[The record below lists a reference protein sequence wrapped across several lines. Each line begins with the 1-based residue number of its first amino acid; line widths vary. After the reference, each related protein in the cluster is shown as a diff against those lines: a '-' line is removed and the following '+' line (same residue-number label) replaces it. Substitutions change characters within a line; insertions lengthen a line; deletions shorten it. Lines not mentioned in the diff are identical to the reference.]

1 MLFSSS
7 IFLFAFLPAV
17 LLGYY
22 IIFRGM
28 RRAQNLL
35 LLAASLLFYAWGE
48 PVYIVLML
56 FSSVVDYSHGL
67 LMEKFDGRPGVRR
80 ALLISSVAINLSLL
94 GFFKYAGLV
103 VSTLNA
109 ALSLSIPVPSVA
121 LPVGIS
127 FYTFQTMSYSIDV
140 YRRNC
145 PAQRDPIAFGCY
157 VTMFPQLIAGPI
169 VRYVDV
175 MREINDRRETFE
187 GFFLGIRRFLVGLAK
202 KLILA
207 NGVGMLWDS
216 VSAQPAASLSALS
229 AWLGVLAYAFQI
241 YFDFSGYSDMAIGM
255 GRMFGFQFPENFRY
269 PYVSRSV
276 SDFWRRWHIT
286 LSTWFREY
294 LYIPLGGNRVSVP
307 RNIFNLAVVWMAT
320 GLWHGASWNFL
331 LWGAYFGAVLIAEKF
346 LYGKA
351 LSRAPGFVGW
361 AYTALVVLVGW
372 VFFAL
377 DDLGRGAAYLGAM
390 FGGGAGA
397 VDAYALRALLNY
409 GAVLLLCAAASTPL
423 ASGALERLRERRP
436 RAHSALTYA
445 LVIAGFALCLIY
457 VVDAGY
463 NPFLYFRF

>member
-1 MLFSSS
+1 MVFSSLS
-7 IFLFAFLPAV
+7 FLTLFLPLTILLYFAV
-17 LLGYY
+17 PRR
-22 IIFRGM
+22 FR
-28 RRAQNLL
+28 NLL
-35 LLAASLLFYAWGE
+35 LFLASLIFYAWGE

-80 ALLISSVAINLSLL
+80 ALLISSVVINLSLL

-187 GFFLGIRRFLVGLAK
+187 GFYLGIRRFLVGLAK

-207 NGVGMLWDS
+207 NGVGMLWDA

-294 LYIPLGGNRVSVP
+294 LYIPLGGNRVRVP

-423 ASGALERLRERRP
+423 ASGALERLRARRP

>member
-1 MLFSSS
+1 
-7 IFLFAFLPAV
+7 
-17 LLGYY
+17 
-22 IIFRGM
+22 
-28 RRAQNLL
+28 
-35 LLAASLLFYAWGE
+35 
-48 PVYIVLML
+48 ML

-187 GFFLGIRRFLVGLAK
+187 GFYLGIRRFLVGLAK

-294 LYIPLGGNRVSVP
+294 LYIPLGGNRVRVP

-423 ASGALERLRERRP
+423 VSGALERLRARRP

>member
-1 MLFSSS
+1 MVFSSLS
-7 IFLFAFLPAV
+7 FLTLFLPLTILLYFAV
-17 LLGYY
+17 PRR
-22 IIFRGM
+22 FR
-28 RRAQNLL
+28 NLL
-35 LLAASLLFYAWGE
+35 LFLASLIFYAWGE

>member
-1 MLFSSS
+1 MVFSSLS
-7 IFLFAFLPAV
+7 FLTLFLPLTILLYFAV
-17 LLGYY
+17 PRR
-22 IIFRGM
+22 FR
-28 RRAQNLL
+28 NLL
-35 LLAASLLFYAWGE
+35 LFLASLIFYAWGE

-187 GFFLGIRRFLVGLAK
+187 GFYLGIRRFLVGLAK

-207 NGVGMLWDS
+207 NGVGMLWDA

-294 LYIPLGGNRVSVP
+294 LYIPLGGNRVRVP

-423 ASGALERLRERRP
+423 ASGALERLRARRP

>member
-1 MLFSSS
+1 MVFSSLS
-7 IFLFAFLPAV
+7 FLTLFLPLTILLYFAV
-17 LLGYY
+17 PRR
-22 IIFRGM
+22 FR
-28 RRAQNLL
+28 NLL
-35 LLAASLLFYAWGE
+35 LFLASLIFYAWGE

-187 GFFLGIRRFLVGLAK
+187 GFYLGIRRFLVGLAK

-423 ASGALERLRERRP
+423 ASGALERLRARRP

>member
-1 MLFSSS
+1 MVFSSLS
-7 IFLFAFLPAV
+7 FLTLFLPLTILLYFAV
-17 LLGYY
+17 PRR
-22 IIFRGM
+22 FR
-28 RRAQNLL
+28 NLL
-35 LLAASLLFYAWGE
+35 LFLASLIFYAWGE

-67 LMEKFDGRPGVRR
+67 LLEKFDGRPGVRR

-175 MREINDRRETFE
+175 MREINGRRETFE
-187 GFFLGIRRFLVGLAK
+187 GFYLGIRRFLVGLAK

-207 NGVGMLWDS
+207 NGVGVLWDS

-294 LYIPLGGNRVSVP
+294 LYIPLGGNRVRVP

-423 ASGALERLRERRP
+423 ASGALERLRARRP

>member
-1 MLFSSS
+1 MDFSSLS
-7 IFLFAFLPAV
+7 FLTLFLPLAILLYFAV
-17 LLGYY
+17 PRR
-22 IIFRGM
+22 FR
-28 RRAQNLL
+28 NLL
-35 LLAASLLFYAWGE
+35 LFLASLIFYAWGE

-187 GFFLGIRRFLVGLAK
+187 GFYLGIRRFLVGLAK

-207 NGVGMLWDS
+207 NGVGMLWDA
-216 VSAQPAASLSALS
+216 VSAQPASSLSALS

-294 LYIPLGGNRVSVP
+294 LYIPLGGNRVRVP

-423 ASGALERLRERRP
+423 ASGALERLRARRP

>member
-1 MLFSSS
+1 MVFSSLS
-7 IFLFAFLPAV
+7 FLTLFLPLTILLYFAV
-17 LLGYY
+17 PRR
-22 IIFRGM
+22 FR
-28 RRAQNLL
+28 NLL
-35 LLAASLLFYAWGE
+35 LFLASLIFYAWGE

-175 MREINDRRETFE
+175 MREINGRRETFE

-294 LYIPLGGNRVSVP
+294 LYIPLGGNRVRVP

-423 ASGALERLRERRP
+423 ASGALERLRARRP

>member
-1 MLFSSS
+1 MVFSSLS
-7 IFLFAFLPAV
+7 FLTLFLPLTILLYFAV
-17 LLGYY
+17 PRR
-22 IIFRGM
+22 FR
-28 RRAQNLL
+28 NLL
-35 LLAASLLFYAWGE
+35 LFLASLIFYAWGE

-67 LMEKFDGRPGVRR
+67 LLEKFDGRPGVRR

-175 MREINDRRETFE
+175 MREINGRRETFE
-187 GFFLGIRRFLVGLAK
+187 GFYLGIRRFLVGLAK

-207 NGVGMLWDS
+207 NGVGVLWDS

-294 LYIPLGGNRVSVP
+294 LYIPLGGNRVCVP

-423 ASGALERLRERRP
+423 ASGALERLRARRP

>member
-1 MLFSSS
+1 MVFSSLS
-7 IFLFAFLPAV
+7 FLTLFLPLTILLYFAV
-17 LLGYY
+17 PRR
-22 IIFRGM
+22 FR
-28 RRAQNLL
+28 NLL
-35 LLAASLLFYAWGE
+35 LFLASLIFYAWGE

-207 NGVGMLWDS
+207 NGVGVLWDS

-423 ASGALERLRERRP
+423 ASGALERLRARRP

>member
-1 MLFSSS
+1 MVFSSLS
-7 IFLFAFLPAV
+7 FLTLFLPLTILLYFAV
-17 LLGYY
+17 PRR
-22 IIFRGM
+22 FR
-28 RRAQNLL
+28 NLL
-35 LLAASLLFYAWGE
+35 LFLASLIFYAWGE

-187 GFFLGIRRFLVGLAK
+187 GFYLGIRRFLVGLAK

-294 LYIPLGGNRVSVP
+294 LYIPLGGNRVCVP

>member
-1 MLFSSS
+1 MVFSSLS
-7 IFLFAFLPAV
+7 FLTLFLPLTILLYFAV
-17 LLGYY
+17 PRR
-22 IIFRGM
+22 FR
-28 RRAQNLL
+28 NLL
-35 LLAASLLFYAWGE
+35 LFLASLIFYAWGE

-320 GLWHGASWNFL
+320 GIWHGASWNFL

-423 ASGALERLRERRP
+423 ASGALERLRARRP

>member
-1 MLFSSS
+1 MVFSSLS
-7 IFLFAFLPAV
+7 FLTLFLPLTILLYFAV
-17 LLGYY
+17 PRR
-22 IIFRGM
+22 FR
-28 RRAQNLL
+28 NLL
-35 LLAASLLFYAWGE
+35 LFLASLIFYAWGE

-80 ALLISSVAINLSLL
+80 ALLISSVVINLSLL

-187 GFFLGIRRFLVGLAK
+187 GFYLGIRRFLVGLAK

-294 LYIPLGGNRVSVP
+294 LYIPLGGNRVRVP

-423 ASGALERLRERRP
+423 ASGALERLRARRP

>member
-1 MLFSSS
+1 MVFSSLS
-7 IFLFAFLPAV
+7 FLTLFLPLTILLYFAV
-17 LLGYY
+17 PRR
-22 IIFRGM
+22 FR
-28 RRAQNLL
+28 NLL
-35 LLAASLLFYAWGE
+35 LFLASLIFYAWGE

-127 FYTFQTMSYSIDV
+127 VYTFQTMSYSIDV

-175 MREINDRRETFE
+175 MREINGRRETFE
-187 GFFLGIRRFLVGLAK
+187 GFYLGIRRFLVGLAK

-294 LYIPLGGNRVSVP
+294 LYIPLGGNRVCVP

-423 ASGALERLRERRP
+423 ASGALERLRARRP

>member
-1 MLFSSS
+1 MVFSSLS
-7 IFLFAFLPAV
+7 FLTLFLPLTI
-17 LLGYY
+17 LLYFAAPRR
-22 IIFRGM
+22 FR
-28 RRAQNLL
+28 NLL
-35 LLAASLLFYAWGE
+35 LFLASLIFYAWGE

-175 MREINDRRETFE
+175 MREINGRRETFE
-187 GFFLGIRRFLVGLAK
+187 GFYLGIRRFLVGLAK

-423 ASGALERLRERRP
+423 ASGALERLRARRP

>member
-1 MLFSSS
+1 MVFSSLS
-7 IFLFAFLPAV
+7 FLTLFLPLTILLYFAV
-17 LLGYY
+17 PRR
-22 IIFRGM
+22 FR
-28 RRAQNLL
+28 NLL
-35 LLAASLLFYAWGE
+35 LFLASLIFYAWGE

-187 GFFLGIRRFLVGLAK
+187 GFYLGIRRFLVGLAK

-294 LYIPLGGNRVSVP
+294 LYIPLGGNRVRVP

-361 AYTALVVLVGW
+361 AYTALVVLVDW

-423 ASGALERLRERRP
+423 ASGALERLRARRP

>member
-1 MLFSSS
+1 MVFSSLS
-7 IFLFAFLPAV
+7 FLTLFLPLTILLYFAV
-17 LLGYY
+17 PRR
-22 IIFRGM
+22 FR
-28 RRAQNLL
+28 NLL
-35 LLAASLLFYAWGE
+35 LFLASLIFYAWGE

-103 VSTLNA
+103 VSTLNV

-127 FYTFQTMSYSIDV
+127 FYTFQTMSYTIDV

-187 GFFLGIRRFLVGLAK
+187 GFYLGIRRFLVGLAK

-294 LYIPLGGNRVSVP
+294 LYIPLGGNRVRVP

-423 ASGALERLRERRP
+423 ASGALERLRARRP

>member
-1 MLFSSS
+1 MVFSSLS
-7 IFLFAFLPAV
+7 FLTLFLPLTILLYFAV
-17 LLGYY
+17 PRR
-22 IIFRGM
+22 FR
-28 RRAQNLL
+28 NLL
-35 LLAASLLFYAWGE
+35 LFLASLIFYAWGE

-175 MREINDRRETFE
+175 MREINGRRETFE

-294 LYIPLGGNRVSVP
+294 LYIPLGGNRVRVP

-409 GAVLLLCAAASTPL
+409 GAVLLLCATASTPL
-423 ASGALERLRERRP
+423 ASGALERLRARRP

>member
-1 MLFSSS
+1 MVFSSLS
-7 IFLFAFLPAV
+7 FLTLFLPLTILLYFAV
-17 LLGYY
+17 PRR
-22 IIFRGM
+22 FR
-28 RRAQNLL
+28 NLL
-35 LLAASLLFYAWGE
+35 LFLASLIFYAWGE

-187 GFFLGIRRFLVGLAK
+187 GFDVGIRRFLVGLAK

-423 ASGALERLRERRP
+423 ASGALERLRARRP

>member
-1 MLFSSS
+1 MVFSSLS
-7 IFLFAFLPAV
+7 FLTLFLPLTILLYFAV
-17 LLGYY
+17 PRR
-22 IIFRGM
+22 FR
-28 RRAQNLL
+28 NLL
-35 LLAASLLFYAWGE
+35 LFLASLIFYAWGE

-175 MREINDRRETFE
+175 MREINGRRETFE
-187 GFFLGIRRFLVGLAK
+187 GFYLGIRRFLVGLAK

-445 LVIAGFALCLIY
+445 LVIVGFALCLIY

>member
-1 MLFSSS
+1 MVFSSLS
-7 IFLFAFLPAV
+7 FLTLFLPLTILLYFAV
-17 LLGYY
+17 PRR
-22 IIFRGM
+22 FR
-28 RRAQNLL
+28 NLL
-35 LLAASLLFYAWGE
+35 LFLASLIFYAWGE

-175 MREINDRRETFE
+175 MREINGRRETFE
-187 GFFLGIRRFLVGLAK
+187 GFYLGIRRFLVGLAK

-294 LYIPLGGNRVSVP
+294 LYIPLGGNRVCVP

-423 ASGALERLRERRP
+423 ASGALERLRARRP

>member
-1 MLFSSS
+1 MVFSSLS
-7 IFLFAFLPAV
+7 FLTLFLPLTILLYFAV
-17 LLGYY
+17 PRR
-22 IIFRGM
+22 FR
-28 RRAQNLL
+28 NLL
-35 LLAASLLFYAWGE
+35 LFLASLIFYAWGE

-175 MREINDRRETFE
+175 MREINGRRETFE
-187 GFFLGIRRFLVGLAK
+187 GFYLGIRRFLVGLAK

-294 LYIPLGGNRVSVP
+294 LYIPLGGNRVCVP

>member
-1 MLFSSS
+1 MVFSSLS
-7 IFLFAFLPAV
+7 FLTLFLPLTILLYFAV
-17 LLGYY
+17 PRR
-22 IIFRGM
+22 FR
-28 RRAQNLL
+28 NLL
-35 LLAASLLFYAWGE
+35 LFLASLIFYAWGE

-175 MREINDRRETFE
+175 MREINGRRETFE
-187 GFFLGIRRFLVGLAK
+187 GFYLGIRRFLVGLAK

-294 LYIPLGGNRVSVP
+294 LYIPLGGNRVCVP

-445 LVIAGFALCLIY
+445 LVIVGFALCLIY

>member
-1 MLFSSS
+1 MVFSSLS
-7 IFLFAFLPAV
+7 FLTLFLPLTILLYFAV
-17 LLGYY
+17 PRR
-22 IIFRGM
+22 FR
-28 RRAQNLL
+28 NLL
-35 LLAASLLFYAWGE
+35 LFLASLIFYAWGE

-294 LYIPLGGNRVSVP
+294 LYIPLGGNRVRVP

-423 ASGALERLRERRP
+423 ASGALERLRARRP

>member
-1 MLFSSS
+1 MVFSSLS
-7 IFLFAFLPAV
+7 FLTLFLPLTILLYFAV
-17 LLGYY
+17 PRR
-22 IIFRGM
+22 FR
-28 RRAQNLL
+28 NLL
-35 LLAASLLFYAWGE
+35 LFLASLIFYAWGE

-187 GFFLGIRRFLVGLAK
+187 GCYLGIRRFLVGLAK

-294 LYIPLGGNRVSVP
+294 LYIPLGGNRVRVP

>member
-1 MLFSSS
+1 MVFSSLS
-7 IFLFAFLPAV
+7 FLTLFLPLTILLYFAV
-17 LLGYY
+17 PRR
-22 IIFRGM
+22 FR
-28 RRAQNLL
+28 NLL
-35 LLAASLLFYAWGE
+35 LFLASLIFYAWGE

-175 MREINDRRETFE
+175 MREINGRRETFE

-294 LYIPLGGNRVSVP
+294 LYIPLGGNRVCVP

-346 LYGKA
+346 LYGKV

-423 ASGALERLRERRP
+423 ASGALERLRARRP

>member
-1 MLFSSS
+1 MVFSSLS
-7 IFLFAFLPAV
+7 FLTLFLPLTILLYFAV
-17 LLGYY
+17 PRR
-22 IIFRGM
+22 FR
-28 RRAQNLL
+28 NLL
-35 LLAASLLFYAWGE
+35 LFLASLIFYAWGE

-80 ALLISSVAINLSLL
+80 ALLISSVVINLSLL

-187 GFFLGIRRFLVGLAK
+187 GFYLGIRRFLVGLAK

-207 NGVGMLWDS
+207 NGVGMLWDA
-216 VSAQPAASLSALS
+216 VSAQPASSLSALS

-294 LYIPLGGNRVSVP
+294 LYIPLGGNRVRVP

-423 ASGALERLRERRP
+423 ASGALERLRARRP

>member
-1 MLFSSS
+1 MVFSSLS
-7 IFLFAFLPAV
+7 FLTLFLPLTILLYFAV
-17 LLGYY
+17 PRR
-22 IIFRGM
+22 FR
-28 RRAQNLL
+28 NLL
-35 LLAASLLFYAWGE
+35 LFLASLIFYAWGE

-187 GFFLGIRRFLVGLAK
+187 GFYLGIRRFLVGLAK

-216 VSAQPAASLSALS
+216 VSAQPASSLSALS

-294 LYIPLGGNRVSVP
+294 LYIPLGGNRVRVP

-423 ASGALERLRERRP
+423 ASGALERLRARRP

>member
-1 MLFSSS
+1 MVFSSLS
-7 IFLFAFLPAV
+7 FLTLFLPLTILLYFAV
-17 LLGYY
+17 PRR
-22 IIFRGM
+22 FR
-28 RRAQNLL
+28 NLL
-35 LLAASLLFYAWGE
+35 LFLASLIFYAWGE

-80 ALLISSVAINLSLL
+80 ALLISSVVINLSLL

-187 GFFLGIRRFLVGLAK
+187 GFYLGIRRFLVGLAK

-294 LYIPLGGNRVSVP
+294 LYIPLGGNRVCVP

-423 ASGALERLRERRP
+423 ASGALERLRARRP

>member
-1 MLFSSS
+1 MVFSSLS
-7 IFLFAFLPAV
+7 FLTLFLPLTILLYFAV
-17 LLGYY
+17 PRR
-22 IIFRGM
+22 FR
-28 RRAQNLL
+28 NLL
-35 LLAASLLFYAWGE
+35 LFLASLIFYAWGE

-294 LYIPLGGNRVSVP
+294 LYIPLGGNRVCVP

-423 ASGALERLRERRP
+423 ASGALERLRARRP
-436 RAHSALTYA
+436 REHSALTYA

>member
-1 MLFSSS
+1 MVFSSLS
-7 IFLFAFLPAV
+7 FLTLFLPLTILLYFAV
-17 LLGYY
+17 PRR
-22 IIFRGM
+22 FR
-28 RRAQNLL
+28 NLL
-35 LLAASLLFYAWGE
+35 LFLASLIFYAWGE

-269 PYVSRSV
+269 PYISRSV

-423 ASGALERLRERRP
+423 ASGALERLRARRP

>member
-1 MLFSSS
+1 MVFSSLS
-7 IFLFAFLPAV
+7 FLTLFLPLTILLYFAV
-17 LLGYY
+17 PRR
-22 IIFRGM
+22 FR
-28 RRAQNLL
+28 NLL
-35 LLAASLLFYAWGE
+35 LFLASLIFYAWGE

-80 ALLISSVAINLSLL
+80 ALLVSSVAINLSLL

-294 LYIPLGGNRVSVP
+294 LYIPLGGNRVRVP

-331 LWGAYFGAVLIAEKF
+331 LWGACFGAVLIAEKF

-423 ASGALERLRERRP
+423 ASGALERLRARRP

>member
-1 MLFSSS
+1 MVFSSLS
-7 IFLFAFLPAV
+7 FLTLFLPLTILLYFAV
-17 LLGYY
+17 PRR
-22 IIFRGM
+22 FR
-28 RRAQNLL
+28 NLL
-35 LLAASLLFYAWGE
+35 LFLASLIFYAWGE

-56 FSSVVDYSHGL
+56 LSSVVDYSHGL

-207 NGVGMLWDS
+207 NGVGMLWDA
-216 VSAQPAASLSALS
+216 VSAQPASSLSALS

-294 LYIPLGGNRVSVP
+294 LYIPLGGNRVRVP

-423 ASGALERLRERRP
+423 ASGALERLRARRP

>member
-1 MLFSSS
+1 MVFSSLS
-7 IFLFAFLPAV
+7 FLTLFLPLTILLYFAV
-17 LLGYY
+17 PRR
-22 IIFRGM
+22 FR
-28 RRAQNLL
+28 NLL
-35 LLAASLLFYAWGE
+35 LFLASLIFYAWGE

-187 GFFLGIRRFLVGLAK
+187 GFYLGIRRFLVGLAK

-207 NGVGMLWDS
+207 NGVGMLWDA
-216 VSAQPAASLSALS
+216 VSAQPASSLSALS

-294 LYIPLGGNRVSVP
+294 LYIPLGGNRVRVP

-423 ASGALERLRERRP
+423 ASGALERLRARRP

>member
-1 MLFSSS
+1 MVFSSLS
-7 IFLFAFLPAV
+7 FLTLFLPLTILLYFAV
-17 LLGYY
+17 PRR
-22 IIFRGM
+22 FR
-28 RRAQNLL
+28 NLL
-35 LLAASLLFYAWGE
+35 LFLASLIFYAWGE

-175 MREINDRRETFE
+175 MREINGRRETFE
-187 GFFLGIRRFLVGLAK
+187 GFYLGIRRFLVGLAK

-423 ASGALERLRERRP
+423 ASEALERLRERRP

>member
-1 MLFSSS
+1 MVFSSLS
-7 IFLFAFLPAV
+7 FLTLFLPLTILLYFAV
-17 LLGYY
+17 PRR
-22 IIFRGM
+22 FR
-28 RRAQNLL
+28 NLL
-35 LLAASLLFYAWGE
+35 LFLASLIFYAWGE

-187 GFFLGIRRFLVGLAK
+187 GFYLGIRRFLVGLAK

-294 LYIPLGGNRVSVP
+294 LYIPLGGNRVRVP

-361 AYTALVVLVGW
+361 AYTALVGLVGW

-423 ASGALERLRERRP
+423 ASGALERLRARRP